1 MHERPRRTGL
11 FAWRTA
17 VLALAG
23 LAAACGNRLSHTVDQ
38 SKLRDMS
45 RQGQLWI
52 YDAENEIVVALDR
65 LDEAKD
71 AQNETRERIK
81 RARKSIERAEK
92 KKGRGAADVAEAWLV
107 HLEAME
113 EWAETNIKVQRFGI
127 LVARAA
133 VEHAKAQVIQ
143 REDLLGGKDFAV
155 KDFQDQYQDLKD
167 IYDKRMKRV
176 QKMRRDARRKE
187 ERWWRLRQRYV
198 AQTGDHD
205 TGLWTE

>member
-1 MHERPRRTGL
+1 MQANP
-11 FAWRTA
+11 RTA
-17 VLALAG
+17 QPHARRIGVLALAG
-23 LAAACGNRLSHTVDQ
+23 GLVACGGSLSHTVDQ
-38 SKLRDMS
+38 SQLRDMS

-65 LDEAKD
+65 LDEARD
-71 AQNETRERIK
+71 DLATTRERIK
-81 RARKSIERAEK
+81 LARHAIEQAEK
-92 KKGRGAADVAEAWLV
+92 KKGRAAVDVAEGWLV
-107 HLEAME
+107 HLEALE
-113 EWAETNIKVQRFGI
+113 EWAAQNIKVERYGI

-155 KDFQDQYQDLKD
+155 KDFQDQYDELKD

-176 QKMRRDARRKE
+176 QDLRRSARRKE